1 MLAFFFFLLAEASH
15 SASSGGFSAFWNKY
29 LNYPGFEA
37 WKFIN
42 LAIFIGLFVY
52 LIRKPLSE
60 HFKATREA
68 IRAELIKAEEEKQA
82 AMAKLTETEA
92 KLARLD
98 MEKETVLNRASE
110 EAKAEEK
117 RIATETESEVKK
129 LREQAEN
136 EINRTATLAKHELRK
151 LSAEET
157 VRRAEEMIKANLAK
171 GNDAGLVKTGITSLG
186 GAK

>member
-15 SASSGGFSAFWNKY
+15 SADSSGFSAFWNKY

-42 LAIFIGLFVY
+42 LAIFVGLMIY
-52 LIRKPLSE
+52 LLKKPLTE
-60 HFKATREA
+60 TFKAKREQ

-82 AMAKLTETEA
+82 ALAKLTETEA
-92 KLARLD
+92 KMARLD
-98 MEKETVLNRASE
+98 TEKENVLTRAKE

-117 RIATETESEVKK
+117 RITEETENEVKK

-136 EINRTATLAKHELRK
+136 EINRTATLAKYELRK

-157 VRRAEEMIKANLAK
+157 VRLAEEMIKSNLAK
-171 GNDAGLVKTGITSLG
+171 GNDSVLVKTGIQSLG

>member
-1 MLAFFFFLLAEASH
+1 MLAFFFFLLSEASH
-15 SASSGGFSAFWNKY
+15 SASSGGFSAFWSKY

-42 LAIFIGLFVY
+42 LAIFVGLFVY
-52 LIRKPLSE
+52 IIRKPLSE
-60 HFKATREA
+60 HFKAQRET

-82 AMAKLTETEA
+82 ALAKLTETEA
-92 KLARLD
+92 RMARLD
-98 MEKETVLNRASE
+98 TEKETVLARAKD

-117 RIATETESEVKK
+117 RIAEETKNEIKK

-157 VRRAEEMIKANLAK
+157 VRLAEEMIKTNLAK
-171 GNDAGLVKTGITSLG
+171 GNDANLVKTGIESLG

>member
-1 MLAFFFFLLAEASH
+1 MLAFIFFLFAEGGH
-15 SASSGGFSAFWNKY
+15 TSGGFSEVWNKY

-42 LAIFIGLFVY
+42 LAIFVGIVVY
-52 LIRKPLSE
+52 FARKPLSE
-60 HFKATREA
+60 NFKARREQ

-92 KLARLD
+92 KLARLET
-98 MEKETVLNRASE
+98 EKENVLTRAKE

-117 RIATETESEVKK
+117 RINEETENEVNKM
-129 LREQAEN
+129 REQAEN
-136 EINRTATLAKHELRK
+136 EITRTATLAKHELRK

-157 VRRAEEMIKANLAK
+157 IRLAEEMIKANLGK
-171 GNDAGLVKTGITSLG
+171 SNDAQLVKTGIESLG